1 MHKRLLIFPLLL
13 TLFLLLAA
21 CQPPPAPTVAPPEAP
36 TPTAVLEPT
45 AAPPPAVTEKVVISE
60 VLGGIKGN
68 NNYEFIELY
77 NPGSAPLD
85 LDGWSLAYRLGTSE
99 EDIPVYQWRGKTL
112 LPGQGHYLLA
122 RAGQDVGVT
131 PDAAFE
137 QALNT
142 FNGGLAL
149 YKPDGEIADRL
160 GWGKAPEAFTE
171 GTAAEAMANGVSLE
185 RNPGGEAGNA
195 ADSDDNA
202 ADFTLQEAPHPQN
215 SGSPL
220 TPAVAQR
227 LTIAV
232 AAPEQAEPGSQFE
245 YSLLVGNET
254 GQDVHDVVVEFLLP
268 AGLTIGDLPAN
279 VSASDQDTILW
290 TLETLADGDEATI
303 SIPVTLPWTYMTAVA
318 HSANIQAADWP
329 DVAVAGPAITAIAGG
344 VIPVATARDLQ
355 GAELTVEG
363 VATMYTGGY
372 YAGGGNTKFYLQD
385 DTGGMQ
391 VQVFGGEDVVDIK
404 IGDRVRVHG
413 EIGVYRGA
421 RQIVPILVPDD
432 VEILAKATPDTIPAP
447 QPVSIADAATDKE
460 TLPGDLVQVEGLVS
474 RVEEFSYSYEI
485 DLNDDDGV
493 TLGLYV
499 DKLTN
504 IGVEIIE
511 TGKLYR
517 AKGILELRDG
527 KLQLYP
533 RLQSDLQEVFPP
545 ILLITADAPNT
556 VQPGQTLSYAATIFN
571 HTAAPMTNIRVEATL
586 PAEGVTVESISE
598 GGVQEGDAIVW
609 TLPELPGD
617 GAQVSVTYT
626 ATVSELAEGAILSDG
641 FSATADQWPEAAES
655 GELITFVGD
664 TVPIWA
670 IQGPGASS
678 PYVLDRLSVKGV
690 ITGVFPDLDGLF
702 IQETDTDDD
711 PNTSAGLFVNL
722 SQVAGQ
728 PA

>member
-303 SIPVTLPWTYMTAVA
+303 LVERLPLTIELGFAGLFLATLIGIPLGILSAIRHNSTIDVGTMVGANVGVSMPVFWLGLMLAYIFALLLKDTPFWLPPSGRL
-318 HSANIQAADWP
+318 SAGLASVP
-329 DVAVAGPAITAIAGG
+329 
-344 VIPVATARDLQ
+344 
-355 GAELTVEG
+355 
-363 VATMYTGGY
+363 
-372 YAGGGNTKFYLQD
+372 FYEVYGWD
-385 DTGGMQ
+385 
-391 VQVFGGEDVVDIK
+391 FGGETPPKLLQFIANHYIFNAFITFNGEVFGDAIK
-404 IGDRVRVHG
+404 HM
-413 EIGVYRGA
+413 
-421 RQIVPILVPDD
+421 ILPAVA
-432 VEILAKATPDTIPAP
+432 LATIPLA
-447 QPVSIADAATDKE
+447 VIARMTRSSM
-460 TLPGDLVQVEGLVS
+460 LQVTGM
-474 RVEEFSYSYEI
+474 
-485 DLNDDDGV
+485 D
-493 TLGLYV
+493 YV
-499 DKLTN
+499 RTA
-504 IGVEIIE
+504 
-511 TGKLYR
+511 R
-517 AKGILELRDG
+517 AKGISEQAVVMRHAFRNALLPIITIIG
-527 KLQLYP
+527 LQLG
-533 RLQSDLQEVFPP
+533 V
-545 ILLITADAPNT
+545 
-556 VQPGQTLSYAATIFN
+556 IF
-571 HTAAPMTNIRVEATL
+571 
-586 PAEGVTVESISE
+586 S
-598 GGVQEGDAIVW
+598 
-609 TLPELPGD
+609 
-617 GAQVSVTYT
+617 
-626 ATVSELAEGAILSDG
+626 GAILTETI
-641 FSATADQWPEAAES
+641 FSLSGVGRSLFEAITARDFP
-655 GELITFVGD
+655 V
-664 TVPIWA
+664 
-670 IQGPGASS
+670 IQGFT
-678 PYVLDRLSVKGV
+678 VV
-690 ITGVFPDLDGLF
+690 IAIGYIT
-702 IQETDTDDD
+702 
-711 PNTSAGLFVNL
+711 VNL
-722 SQVAGQ
+722 LVDLSYGFLDPRVRLD
-728 PA
+728 